1 MKSDANMD
9 KEIILKHIQNAKEN
23 SCVDFKREFYLSLKQ
38 SDLAKDVS
46 AFANLLNN
54 EDKYIIFGVD
64 DENRE
69 VVGIEPESFVKQDD
83 VDSYLE
89 SKIEPFPEVTCGL
102 IKTEDGKN
110 IGYIKVSSK
119 NLNPPYVIKE
129 VCGKGSRIEKGDI
142 FIRKGTCNKK
152 ALRADIDEMYMQ
164 NGELMIRI
172 HDDIT
177 VVKPIRVENDIIS
190 DPTYGHIDIEIFNDT
205 TRPLLIC
212 AGDIRIER
220 SKRGV
225 LCSIRSTI
233 PVKNIHD
240 YPFEIPAQTRKIY
253 TMIYDF
259 TSQNCVDMGFDIE
272 GHIDELVNVKVRL
285 QDTDDKIYESNQK
298 KIMMIV
304 KGDILHKVRL
314 NETRHNKKS
323 GSLWDMIK
331 QCVKGSMKR
340 R

>member
-1 MKSDANMD
+1 MD
-9 KEIILKHIQNAKEN
+9 KEIILKHIQNAKES

-64 DENRE
+64 DETRE
-69 VVGIEPESFVKQDD
+69 VVGIEPQSFTKQDD

-110 IGYIKVSSK
+110 IGYIKVPSK
-119 NLNPPYVIKE
+119 NWNPPYVIKE

-142 FIRKGTCNKK
+142 FIRKGSCNKK

-177 VVKPIRVENDIIS
+177 VVKPIRIENDIITE
-190 DPTYGHIDIEIFNDT
+190 PTYGHIAIEIFNDT

-212 AGDIRIER
+212 AGDIRIEGSR
-220 SKRGV
+220 RGV
-225 LCSIRSTI
+225 RCSILSTV

-253 TMIYDF
+253 TMLYDF
-259 TSQNCVDMGFDIE
+259 SSQDCVDMGFDIY

-285 QDTDDKIYESNQK
+285 QDTDDKIYESNRK

-304 KGDILHKVRL
+304 KGNILHKVRL
-314 NETRHNKKS
+314 NETRYNKRT
-323 GSLWDMIK
+323 GTLRDIIK
-331 QCVKGSMKR
+331 QRVKGTKYR

>member
-1 MKSDANMD
+1 MD
-9 KEIILKHIQNAKEN
+9 KEIILKHIQDAKEN

-64 DENRE
+64 DETRE
-69 VVGIEPESFVKQDD
+69 VVGIDPQSFIKQDD

-89 SKIEPFPEVTCGL
+89 SKIEPFPEVICGL
-102 IKTEDGKN
+102 IKSEDGKN

-129 VCGKGSRIEKGDI
+129 VCGKGNRIEKGDI
-142 FIRKGTCNKK
+142 FVRKGSCNKK
-152 ALRADIDEMYMQ
+152 ALRADIDAMYMQ
-164 NGELMIRI
+164 NGELMLRI
-172 HDDIT
+172 HDDVT
-177 VVKPIRVENDIIS
+177 VVEPIHIENDIFS

-220 SKRGV
+220 SRRGV
-225 LCSIRSTI
+225 LCSIWSTM

-240 YPFEIPAQTRKIY
+240 YPFEIPAQTRRIY
-253 TMIYDF
+253 TMLYIF
-259 TSQNCVDMGFDIE
+259 SSQDCLDMGFDID
-272 GHIDELVNVKVRL
+272 GYIDELVNVKVRL
-285 QDTDDKIYESNQK
+285 WDTDDKIYESNQK
-298 KIMMIV
+298 DIMMIV

-314 NETRHNKKS
+314 NEARYKKES
-323 GSLWDMIK
+323 GSLWDIIR
-331 QCVKGSMKR
+331 QRVKGSIYR